1 MDKTD
6 ILNMWVLANDP
17 PGLNPETLAHEI
29 TEIEPPQI
37 KETEQRNSAGK
48 P

>member
-29 TEIEPPQI
+29 TEIED
-37 KETEQRNSAGK
+37 EVVRECDNF
-48 P
+48 